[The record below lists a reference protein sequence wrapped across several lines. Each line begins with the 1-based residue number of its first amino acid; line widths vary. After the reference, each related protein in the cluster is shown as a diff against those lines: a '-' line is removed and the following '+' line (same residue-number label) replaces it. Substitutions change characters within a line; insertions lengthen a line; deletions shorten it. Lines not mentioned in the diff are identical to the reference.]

1 MLHVRLHHG
10 VIAVLLH
17 MGILA
22 LCWGS
27 KAVTPNH
34 PGLPSPAGAVTGPP
48 LPQRLVVTPPALPG
62 EEQAAEGEASER
74 LVPIDYAAGAPQR
87 EPTAPDLSHPAQARD
102 VSTLVPDEG
111 GGQHSPAESPDYDQ
125 YLQEVL
131 APALGSPS
139 LDGVRAP
146 AYVVQGLDDGLVQDM
161 VRVGHARL
169 VVQAHAGF
177 FVCEEAEGRMTWHRI
192 AALPGYAQRAL
203 RLRSTLSQ
211 ALAQRLHHEF
221 GFGIDDITVLVVPSV
236 ALDRL
241 ILAKQLLAAQQ
252 LGTPLT
258 EIRVIEGSLRRR
270 GQAFTFLV
278 ERARLTNGVVRSL
291 EDAELRFLRAE

>member
-1 MLHVRLHHG
+1 
-10 VIAVLLH
+10 
-17 MGILA
+17 
-22 LCWGS
+22 
-27 KAVTPNH
+27 
-34 PGLPSPAGAVTGPP
+34 
-48 LPQRLVVTPPALPG
+48 
-62 EEQAAEGEASER
+62 
-74 LVPIDYAAGAPQR
+74 
-87 EPTAPDLSHPAQARD
+87 
-102 VSTLVPDEG
+102 
-111 GGQHSPAESPDYDQ
+111 
-125 YLQEVL
+125 
-131 APALGSPS
+131 
-139 LDGVRAP
+139 VRAP
-146 AYVVQGLDDGLVQDM
+146 AYVVQGLDDVLVQDM

-177 FVCEEAEGRMTWHRI
+177 FVCEETEGCMAWHRI

-203 RLRSTLSQ
+203 RLRSALSQ

-252 LGTPLT
+252 LGTPLA
-258 EIRVIEGSLRRR
+258 EIRMMEGSLHRR

-278 ERARLTNGVVRSL
+278 ERARLTNGVVRLL